1 MRLITFNLFNGR
13 ACPQSVADLIDR
25 VRPDVVAAQEMAPN
39 ASAVISARFGHGR
52 LDPST
57 DHQGL
62 GLASLEPMEVSRVP
76 LPHRDAMVGRIGGLT
91 IWAVHLANPVGF
103 PPSFLARRAQ
113 VGALTSHLI
122 DAERTVVVGDF
133 NATPIWPAYRRLTS
147 GPFVDGVLEWSRKE
161 GTPPSRT
168 WGYKPWLPAMLRIDH
183 VLVTGVEVTNAE
195 VVGVRG
201 SDHRAVIVDLES
213 SQ

>member
-1 MRLITFNLFNGR
+1 MRLLTFNLFNGR
-13 ACPQSVADLIDR
+13 ARPQSVADLIDR
-25 VRPDVVAAQEMAPN
+25 LRPDVVAAQEMAPD
-39 ASAVISARFGHGR
+39 AAAVISARLGHGR

-62 GLASLEPMEVSRVP
+62 GLASLEPMEVTRVP
-76 LPHRDAMVGRIGGLT
+76 LPHRDAMVGRLDDMT

-103 PPSFLARRAQ
+103 PPPFSARRAQ
-113 VGALTSHLI
+113 VVALASHLA

-147 GPFVDGVLEWSRKE
+147 GPFVDGVLEWARRV
-161 GTPPSRT
+161 GTRPSPT
-168 WGYKPWLPAMLRIDH
+168 WGYKPWLPASLRIDH
-183 VLVTGVEVTNAE
+183 VFVTGVEVTGVE
-195 VVGVRG
+195 VARVRG
-201 SDHRAVIVDLES
+201 TDHRALVVDLEI